1 MLTKTVLSTLCMIS
15 AMVYSATAMA
25 QTGHQAHSSH
35 IHGHASAAP
44 QESATDIVA
53 SQCWGRLRGANQAS
67 ALYFTLENK
76 DAKQAAYLV
85 AANSVAFGDV
95 MLHESYEVNGMA
107 GMRHVAEVAIA
118 PASQLAFKPGSYH
131 VMMEKP
137 QEGLR
142 IGEQIE
148 VDLILSNGHKVTT
161 SCLMKSIAARTYE
174 D

>member
-1 MLTKTVLSTLCMIS
+1 MLTKTVLSTLCMVS
-15 AMVYSATAMA
+15 AMGYSAVAMA
-25 QTGHQAHSSH
+25 QTGHHA
-35 IHGHASAAP
+35 HGHTSVTTK
-44 QESATDIVA
+44 ESATDIVA

-85 AANSVAFGDV
+85 AANSASFGDV

-161 SCLMKSIAARTYE
+161 SCLMKSIAARTFE